1 MHIYM
6 KFLLSTL
13 LFSAAFASSTFFE
26 EAFRRWTRRHSISYE
41 TALEKRYRFS
51 VFAAKYADVIEEFE
65 ASPIA
70 DMLFTTEKYECAA
83 DKDGLSNFCFI

>member
-1 MHIYM
+1 M
-6 KFLLSTL
+6 KNILVSL
-13 LFSAAFASSTFFE
+13 LFCAASASTTFFE
-26 EAFRRWTRRHSISYE
+26 DAFRRWMRRHSISYE